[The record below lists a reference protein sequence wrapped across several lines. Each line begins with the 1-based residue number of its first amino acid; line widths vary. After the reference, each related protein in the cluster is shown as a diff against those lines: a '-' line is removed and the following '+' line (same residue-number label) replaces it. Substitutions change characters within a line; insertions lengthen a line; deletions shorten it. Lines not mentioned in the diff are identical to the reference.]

1 MQATLLA
8 AIDRCAHAT
17 GLLRRPFNDSALIAA
32 AQKRAA
38 SAEFGTDNFREPL
51 RLLLRCYAT
60 ESDLSFVGRIAV
72 RWDVIR
78 FLTNLLRLAAE
89 ERAEPAI
96 TSRPVPAPI
105 FITGLPRS
113 GTTFLHSLLMEDPA
127 TLAPRYWQ
135 TVFPY
140 PPARGPDRRV
150 QMVDQQLRTFARLAP
165 DFPRV
170 HPVTATSPQECSEI
184 TAHVF
189 RSLRFDTT
197 HAVPSYRAWLDAEG
211 HEEAYRFHKR
221 FLQHLQHQAGGG
233 QWVLKCPDHIFA
245 MPAIRAVY
253 PDTRFVFVH
262 RDPTKVLASVTRLT
276 EILRQPFTRRLD
288 RRELGRQESARWAEG
303 ARLLMQETEADHAAT
318 IFHVRHT
325 DLVGDPRGTVATLY
339 RHFGMTLS
347 AEAEARIGR
356 TIDAAERAEHAHQ
369 YRMEDF
375 GLDPD
380 AERARF
386 GDYLRYFRIRPETR
400 AKPSAP
406 APAIAA

>member
-8 AIDRCAHAT
+8 AIDRCAHAA

-32 AQKRAA
+32 ARKRTGGT
-38 SAEFGTDNFREPL
+38 EFGTDGFQEPL
-51 RLLLRCYAT
+51 RLLLRCYAA
-60 ESDLSFVGRIAV
+60 ESDLSFVGRMAV

-89 ERAEPAI
+89 ERAAPAI
-96 TSRPVPAPI
+96 VARPVQAPV

-113 GTTFLHSLLMEDPA
+113 GTTFLHSLLAEDPGN
-127 TLAPRYWQ
+127 LVPRYWQ

-140 PPARGPDRRV
+140 PEPGVPDRRV
-150 QMVDQQLRTFARLAP
+150 ELVDRQLRMFARLAP
-165 DFPRV
+165 DFPLV

-197 HAVPSYRAWLDAEG
+197 HAVPSYRAWLDAAG

-221 FLQHLQHQAGGG
+221 FLQHLQHQSGPG
-233 QWVLKCPDHIFA
+233 QWVLKCPDHVFA

-253 PDTRFVFVH
+253 PDARFVFVH

-276 EILRQPFTRRLD
+276 EILRRPFTRHLD
-288 RRELGRQESARWAEG
+288 RRLLGRQESDRWAAG
-303 ARLLMQETEADHAAT
+303 AALLMQEAEADNAGM

-325 DLVGDPRGTVATLY
+325 DLVGDPRGTVTALY
-339 RHFGMTLS
+339 QHFGMTL
-347 AEAEARIGR
+347 APEAETRIARA
-356 TIDAAERAEHAHQ
+356 IDVAARAEHGHR

-375 GLDPD
+375 GLDPE
-380 AERARF
+380 AERQRF
-386 GDYLRYFRIRPETR
+386 ADYIAHFRIGPETR
-400 AKPSAP
+400 AKRAAP
-406 APAIAA
+406 VPAIAA